1 MSFFEKKLKNR
12 KQKFKQKASPKNSRS
27 RRAEY
32 TIKISKS
39 KRELNLMKRR
49 NITITN
55 NSNNSQNEIYIPP
68 LEELPKL
75 VNGIKNSKDIDRI
88 EECTQMIRRMLSI
101 EGDPPIDEII
111 KTDVIPYFVE
121 FLKDSNNIFLQ
132 FESAWILSNI
142 CTGSSE
148 QTTYV
153 VNLDVIPI
161 FLELLDSES
170 LDVIEQSIWALGNI
184 SGDKLEFRDKILS
197 YPKSFKKILDV
208 YHNKNLNQSILK
220 NTTWAV
226 SSMCRGMPFP
236 DYEKVKN
243 AYKYFGYLCKET
255 TTDLIVD
262 ACWGLSY
269 LSSGNSEQIDDL
281 IATECLPRLVE
292 LLGHSSPRVLIP
304 AIRAV
309 GNVVTGNYQ
318 QTQSALECDLLERLQ
333 PLFSHKRDQIKKEA
347 CWVLSNITAG
357 TTEQIEKVL
366 QSGFIPIIYN
376 LIEETKIYV
385 IQKEAIWTLSNAV
398 WGGSIQVVINLVESG
413 ICKSFVPWLQ
423 RKKENSIL
431 KISLESYAKILSVGE
446 KIAENEGLQNNLYA
460 QKLEKLGVFE
470 YIENLANHESN
481 IIKQLVEYI
490 LKNYFDKFQNQVNE
504 NENNSTNQDENG
516 NTDYEF

>member
-1 MSFFEKKLKNR
+1 MSFFERKLKNR

-32 TIKISKS
+32 TVKISKS

-55 NSNNSQNEIYIPP
+55 NSNNSQTEIYIPT
-68 LEELPKL
+68 LDELPKF
-75 VNGIKNSKDIDRI
+75 VDGIKNSKDTDRI

-111 KTDVIPYFVE
+111 KTGVVPYFVE

-148 QTTYV
+148 QTSYV
-153 VNLDVIPI
+153 VNLDVIPV
-161 FLELLDSES
+161 FLQLLDSES

-184 SGDKLEFRDKILS
+184 SGDNLGFRDKILS
-197 YPKSFKKILDV
+197 FPNSFKKILDV
-208 YHNKNLNQSILK
+208 YHNKNINQSILK
-220 NTTWAV
+220 NTTWTI
-226 SSMCRGMPFP
+226 SSLCRGVPSP

-243 AYKYFGYLCKET
+243 AFKYFGYLCKET

-269 LSSGNSEQIDDL
+269 LSSGNSNQIDDL

-292 LLGHSSPRVLIP
+292 LLGHPSPRVKIP
-304 AIRAV
+304 VIRAV

-318 QTQSALECDLLERLQ
+318 QTQSALECGLLEKLQ
-333 PLFSHKRDQIKKEA
+333 PLFTHKRDQIKKEA

-357 TTEQIEKVL
+357 TTEQIQKVI

-376 LIEETKIYV
+376 LIAETKIYV
-385 IQKEAIWTLSNAV
+385 IKKEAIWTLSNAV
-398 WGGSIQVVINLVESG
+398 WGGSAQDVINLVGSG
-413 ICKSFVPWLQ
+413 ICKAFVPWLQ
-423 RKKENSIL
+423 RKKEHSIL
-431 KISLESYAKILSVGE
+431 KISLEAYAKILSIGE
-446 KIAENEGLQNNLYA
+446 KISENEGLESNVYA
-460 QKLEKLGVFE
+460 QELEKLGIFE
-470 YIENLANHESN
+470 YIENLSNHENSN
-481 IIKQLVEYI
+481 IQNLVAYI
-490 LKNYFDKFQNQVNE
+490 LNNHFYTFQNQVNK
-504 NENNSTNQDENG
+504 NESNSTNQDEDLNK
-516 NTDYEF
+516 DYEF